1 MTRLT
6 LANLYRQTGNNLK
19 AIDEFNIIL
28 EYDNL
33 HEEIFLQ
40 LADIYLLDDAYAS
53 AIDALQRGKQK
64 GFDTDRINE
73 GLASVY
79 LKAVTHK
86 KQLNTQ
92 RMNFLKF
99 NVC

>member
-64 GFDTDRINE
+64 GF
-73 GLASVY
+73 
-79 LKAVTHK
+79 
-86 KQLNTQ
+86 
-92 RMNFLKF
+92 
-99 NVC
+99 